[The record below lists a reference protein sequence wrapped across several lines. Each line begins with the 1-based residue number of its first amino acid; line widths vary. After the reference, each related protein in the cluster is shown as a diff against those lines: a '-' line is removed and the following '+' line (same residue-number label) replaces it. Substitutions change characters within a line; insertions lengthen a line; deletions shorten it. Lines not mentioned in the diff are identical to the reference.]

1 MSERLSLQWPMICVG
16 GLRRLPFT
24 GLLQLL
30 NGWAD
35 ARLRL
40 AGRAAPAVLSPS
52 RYCCSDSQAR
62 GHRWAACSRLL
73 SDPEG
78 KKKLALSKAAARTMD
93 ATIYQ
98 IIFGE
103 LGDLNCSLIDAFQ
116 DTFMENASL
125 SFLSA
130 DGKMDFFLFLFSIL
144 RCVAFWIME
153 SGISVRLFFFVL
165 LYFPPPRFIL
175 QCHNRWDWNLL
186 AAEQQREDCGETLPW
201 VHQRGEVQHNQYD
214 IQLSWQKFC
223 IMHWRGKKC
232 DIYIFFFYYDKPC
245 TIQPQVNKSHN
256 LMCVSAV

>member
-40 AGRAAPAVLSPS
+40 AGRAAPAVLPPC

-62 GHRWAACSRLL
+62 GHRWAACSHLL
-73 SDPEG
+73 SDPEE

-165 LYFPPPRFIL
+165 LYFPPPKVYIAMPQPMRL
-175 QCHNRWDWNLL
+175 EPAGRG
-186 AAEQQREDCGETLPW
+186 AAAGGLWRDPA
-201 VHQRGEVQHNQYD
+201 
-214 IQLSWQKFC
+214 LSTSTGWSTTQPVRYSAVMAKVLY
-223 IMHWRGKKC
+223 HALTWKKMWY
-232 DIYIFFFYYDKPC
+232 IHIFFF
-245 TIQPQVNKSHN
+245 IMISHAQY
-256 LMCVSAV
+256 SHR